1 MKEDSNWKSEHS
13 GSCGMSGKQMLSVV
27 NHNLRNYLEQIATF
41 LFVFNNRTVP
51 REGEDITIIYP
62 YPVFKL
68 TMPLPL
74 YLGDKLKQA
83 IKSCFMF
90 PRKQMLGGGGARE
103 GRGVS
108 HFIWRECLFP
118 YLFILIL
125 TFSSS
130 LSFSLLMLQNKPP
143 QTVVQ
148 NHHFILLTC
157 SGAPEF
163 RGSTVEMAGLY
174 NV

>member
-1 MKEDSNWKSEHS
+1 
-13 GSCGMSGKQMLSVV
+13 MLSVV

-90 PRKQMLGGGGARE
+90 PRKQMLGGGGQERAGGSVISFE
-103 GRGVS
+103 GNAFFHTYSFSFS
-108 HFIWRECLFP
+108 HSLP
-118 YLFILIL
+118 L
-125 TFSSS
+125 S
-130 LSFSLLMLQNKPP
+130 LS
-143 QTVVQ
+143 
-148 NHHFILLTC
+148 H
-157 SGAPEF
+157 
-163 RGSTVEMAGLY
+163 Y
-174 NV
+174 

>member
-1 MKEDSNWKSEHS
+1 
-13 GSCGMSGKQMLSVV
+13 MLSVV

-90 PRKQMLGGGGARE
+90 PRKQMLGGGG
-103 GRGVS
+103 GKRGQGGQS
-108 HFIWRECLFP
+108 FHLKGMPFS
-118 YLFILIL
+118 ILIHSHSHIL
-125 TFSSS
+125 FLS
-130 LSFSLLMLQNKPP
+130 LFLITNAPKQTTPNCGTKPP
-143 QTVVQ
+143 FYSA
-148 NHHFILLTC
+148 HMFWS
-157 SGAPEF
+157 SGIQREHSGNGWTLQCLGPQL
-163 RGSTVEMAGLY
+163 GVT
-174 NV
+174 